1 MNLFRLVKKFKIKNK
16 LDRKINDKMYSIAS
30 SESKLLNNF
39 FLIKFPKIRK

>member
-16 LDRKINDKMYSIAS
+16 LDKKINDKMYSIDS
-30 SESKLLNNF
+30 SELKLLNNF